1 MSLKEMKI
9 FEIGS
14 EEYEITDGKARNELE
29 TFIDS
34 NKCEFIFPR
43 AFTQASDGNN
53 SSGDI
58 NIIRVKDK
66 VIMIDCQDAKFE
78 SEVLTF
84 LSDNNI
90 THVDYFIL
98 THYDLDHFGN
108 LEKLINEKIIDSNTT
123 IYVAPRYSLQA
134 SNYDTIQGILT
145 NANLTSITPEEL
157 SYFTIG
163 NDFKLTFYNSDVNYD
178 DTNYTNGN
186 ECSIVCL
193 VEHGNTKALYTG
205 DSRTKVY
212 EKMLA
217 NDVFTDE
224 VDLFKIEHHGIN
236 SDTSIEY
243 LDRIKPKYAV
253 QTSGVT
259 DYETNTFNQGVTISY
274 LKELD
279 TKIFSCHDNTEDI
292 IFISNRFTIKN
303 MQGKMNDGTSNV
315 RLTKNIFVNAST
327 TNVIQNGTEQ
337 YPYKDLAQ
345 AINSLKRSRFLV
357 YNIKLA
363 NGTYNLTG
371 ALDARICQINGMNV
385 YISGNSEDKSL
396 VVLKAGF
403 NIRNSNVSIKDLTIS
418 VPSAYT
424 SHVFRNYFSKIKL
437 FNCNFTTDDSTKMT
451 KADFLVNYDCSY
463 VFAQDCSFTYM
474 KQAIASYDNS
484 EVNVINST
492 FDNCTTCLGIE
503 KSKCSIENCTFT
515 NYTNLYRDS
524 NSVITTPIPLFEG
537 DSISGELNHSV
548 KVFKKIKV
556 YYKTSDNK
564 YDSVE
569 IYNNKNNANTILNKR
584 LLSGTKIYEKLAD
597 LSLSEK
603 TFTLSK
609 MKEGGISTETGI
621 GNYSDTN
628 CYTILKIEGFIK

>member
-1 MSLKEMKI
+1 MKEMEI
-9 FEIGS
+9 LEIGS
-14 EEYEITDGKARNELE
+14 GEYEIVDGKARENI
-29 TFIDS
+29 TNIIDE

-43 AFTQASDGNN
+43 AFVQSSDGNN
-53 SSGDI
+53 CSGDI
-58 NIIRVKDK
+58 NIIRVKNE
-66 VIMIDCQDAKFE
+66 VIMIDCQHANFE

-84 LSDNNI
+84 LSDNKI
-90 THVDYFIL
+90 SHIDYFIL

-108 LEKLINEKIIDSNTT
+108 LEKLINENIIDSNTR
-123 IYVAPRYSLQA
+123 IYIAPRYSLQA

-145 NANLTSITPEEL
+145 NANLNFIIPEEL

-163 NDFKLTFYNSDVNYD
+163 NDFKLTFYNSDVDYD
-178 DTNYTNGN
+178 NANYTNGN

-193 VEHGNTKALYTG
+193 IEHGNTKALYTG
-205 DSRTKVY
+205 DCRTKVY

-217 NDVFTDE
+217 NNVFTDE
-224 VDLFKIEHHGIN
+224 IDLFKIEHHGIN

-303 MQGKMNDGTSNV
+303 MQGKMNDGTSNIRV
-315 RLTKNIFVNAST
+315 TRNIYVNAST
-327 TNVIQNGTEQ
+327 TNVIQNGSEQ
-337 YPYKDLAQ
+337 YPFKDLAQ
-345 AINSLKRSRFLV
+345 AINSLKRSKFLI
-357 YNIKLA
+357 YNIRLA
-363 NGTYNLTG
+363 DGTYNITG
-371 ALDARICQINGMNV
+371 SLDARICQLNGMNV
-385 YISGNSEDKSL
+385 YISGNSENNSL

-418 VPSAYT
+418 VPSTYT
-424 SHVFRNYFSKIKL
+424 SHVFRNYFSKIKIY
-437 FNCNFTTDDSTKMT
+437 NCNFTTDDSTKMT

-463 VFAQDCSFTYM
+463 VYVQNCSFSYM
-474 KQAIASYDNS
+474 KQAIAGYDNC

-492 FDNCTTCLGIE
+492 FDNCTTNIGVE

-537 DSISGELNHSV
+537 DAISGELNHSV
-548 KVFKKIKV
+548 KVFMKIKV